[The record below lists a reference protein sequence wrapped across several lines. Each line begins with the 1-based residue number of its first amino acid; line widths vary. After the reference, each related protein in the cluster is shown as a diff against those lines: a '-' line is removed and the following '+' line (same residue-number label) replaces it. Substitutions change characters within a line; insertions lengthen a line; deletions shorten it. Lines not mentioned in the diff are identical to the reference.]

1 RRLECGLRG
10 RRADSRS
17 CDLGFRGDPGDRY
30 LVVRRPCRAPLPRS
44 HPDGARDRDRGGGPD
59 RRRVSR
65 RRAAATP
72 GARRRS
78 LLRHVTYGVPRL
90 SPLALGCG
98 AGRTGGPPL
107 GPLARE
113 EAAMMGFFFRLLI
126 TALGLWA
133 ATKIVPGVQINGWGN
148 LLVAALLLGIVNAV
162 IRPVILILTL
172 PLTVLTLG
180 LFILVVNG
188 ISLSVVAWLM
198 PGFTLSGLGSAILG
212 SVIVGLTSWFAS
224 TFVGGSGRIERY
236 RRRIEVTGGSRR
248 LD

>member
-1 RRLECGLRG
+1 
-10 RRADSRS
+10 
-17 CDLGFRGDPGDRY
+17 
-30 LVVRRPCRAPLPRS
+30 
-44 HPDGARDRDRGGGPD
+44 
-59 RRRVSR
+59 
-65 RRAAATP
+65 
-72 GARRRS
+72 
-78 LLRHVTYGVPRL
+78 
-90 SPLALGCG
+90 
-98 AGRTGGPPL
+98 
-107 GPLARE
+107 
-113 EAAMMGFFFRLLI
+113 MGFFFRLLI

-133 ATKIVPGVQINGWGN
+133 ATKLVPGVQINGWGN

-188 ISLSVVAWLM
+188 ISLAVVAWLM

-212 SVIVGLTSWFAS
+212 SVIVGLTSWLAS